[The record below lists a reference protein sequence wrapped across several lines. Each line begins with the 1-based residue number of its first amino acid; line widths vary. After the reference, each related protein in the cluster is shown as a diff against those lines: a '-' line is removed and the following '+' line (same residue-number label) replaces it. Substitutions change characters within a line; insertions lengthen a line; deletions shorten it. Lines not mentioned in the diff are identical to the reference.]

1 MTWTR
6 LINVTNGQLEESS
19 IHNLSPFLAISHTWA
34 EALFPP
40 NLTFDKQPGAQA
52 IKCVLEKAL
61 PSIRYCWIDTLCI
74 DQEDPEDKRRQIPL
88 MGEIYGKAEAVVIV
102 YKFSMGLTQQQIDSI
117 SEDVEDAVEMY
128 REENWTTE
136 GEKWRNGQ
144 RRQRLKEAMDCLELF
159 TRSPWATRVWT
170 LQEFILAK
178 ATIWIGGDLVPL
190 RISEELFIAIP
201 DICDTLDIA
210 ECIMGKYRVLYQ
222 YYRGMAGARLGLID
236 RTRVMELLGNRI
248 ASLPVD
254 DVFGTMAASGVVID
268 QLGIETREEAW
279 RLWWESAVREGH
291 VRWALLPPAMPG
303 HDVSTNQERSYHNCA
318 IPACSTRHLA
328 SSTSGLDTVTPLGPI
343 EVEDG
348 TVTMDGRWAGICI
361 PIRKLGRVHQDADG
375 LLHRHITL
383 ILFAA
388 NKWDLS
394 LRIARAFGGGRYTQK
409 KIYIIAQIL
418 KHNFYRAKFA
428 VLSHTES
435 DFTPRFRNM
444 HYKFIWSDFILLQ
457 LSHMMLI
464 NDGIAFLAEL
474 QNDTFKTDIVL
485 VTGTNNPPNENLI
498 AVDFGAVNA
507 SGRTLLTVLEIS
519 QDIIDP
525 HSSTPPPF
533 HKIGMTVAVGITNL
547 ETAQKFSGFMLSDT
561 KLYRFRFGG
570 RNCVGCKRGNYSFGN
585 GSSEEVASTV
595 LVGGRLLDERSRR
608 RLRMDVRRQS
618 RALKGDARQRGSVRR
633 RVSMRRG
640 RGLVRR

>member
-1 MTWTR
+1 
-6 LINVTNGQLEESS
+6 
-19 IHNLSPFLAISHTWA
+19 
-34 EALFPP
+34 
-40 NLTFDKQPGAQA
+40 
-52 IKCVLEKAL
+52 
-61 PSIRYCWIDTLCI
+61 
-74 DQEDPEDKRRQIPL
+74 
-88 MGEIYGKAEAVVIV
+88 
-102 YKFSMGLTQQQIDSI
+102 
-117 SEDVEDAVEMY
+117 
-128 REENWTTE
+128 
-136 GEKWRNGQ
+136 
-144 RRQRLKEAMDCLELF
+144 
-159 TRSPWATRVWT
+159 
-170 LQEFILAK
+170 
-178 ATIWIGGDLVPL
+178 
-190 RISEELFIAIP
+190 
-201 DICDTLDIA
+201 
-210 ECIMGKYRVLYQ
+210 
-222 YYRGMAGARLGLID
+222 
-236 RTRVMELLGNRI
+236 
-248 ASLPVD
+248 
-254 DVFGTMAASGVVID
+254 
-268 QLGIETREEAW
+268 
-279 RLWWESAVREGH
+279 
-291 VRWALLPPAMPG
+291 
-303 HDVSTNQERSYHNCA
+303 
-318 IPACSTRHLA
+318 
-328 SSTSGLDTVTPLGPI
+328 
-343 EVEDG
+343 
-348 TVTMDGRWAGICI
+348 
-361 PIRKLGRVHQDADG
+361 
-375 LLHRHITL
+375 
-383 ILFAA
+383 
-388 NKWDLS
+388 
-394 LRIARAFGGGRYTQK
+394 
-409 KIYIIAQIL
+409 
-418 KHNFYRAKFA
+418 
-428 VLSHTES
+428 
-435 DFTPRFRNM
+435 M